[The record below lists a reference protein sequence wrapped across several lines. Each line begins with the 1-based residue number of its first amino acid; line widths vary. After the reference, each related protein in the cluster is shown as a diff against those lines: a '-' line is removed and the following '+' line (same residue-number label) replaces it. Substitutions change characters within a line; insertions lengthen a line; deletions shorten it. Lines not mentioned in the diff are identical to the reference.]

1 MGYSLDLLKQI
12 AHGLA
17 QQFGDSCE
25 IVIHDVRHGI
35 ENTILYIENGHVTD
49 RKSGDSASN
58 VVLEAIKADPST
70 LQDQY
75 AYLTKTN
82 DGRLLKSSTFYIKD
96 ESGTLAYIFS
106 INYDITA
113 LAAANQFLQS
123 FIQTQN
129 PAEPSA
135 SRSATPQITHNVTE
149 LLDTLIEQAIS
160 NIGKPAALM
169 TKDEKIKVVQ
179 YLNDA
184 GAFLI
189 TKSGD
194 KVASI
199 LGISKFT
206 LYNYIDNGK

>member
-25 IVIHDVRHGI
+25 IVIHDVRHEI

-58 VVLEAIKADPST
+58 VVLEAIKADRST

-96 ESGTLAYIFS
+96 ESGTLAYIFLS
-106 INYDITA
+106 IMI
-113 LAAANQFLQS
+113 LPHWLQRIS
-123 FIQTQN
+123 FCSPLSRHRIPPSHPL
-129 PAEPSA
+129 PAVQPLRLRTMSPSFWI
-135 SRSATPQITHNVTE
+135 P
-149 LLDTLIEQAIS
+149 
-160 NIGKPAALM
+160 
-169 TKDEKIKVVQ
+169 
-179 YLNDA
+179 
-184 GAFLI
+184 
-189 TKSGD
+189 
-194 KVASI
+194 
-199 LGISKFT
+199 
-206 LYNYIDNGK
+206 

>member
-106 INYDITA
+106 INYDIRHRIPPSHPLPAVRLLRLHTMSP
-113 LAAANQFLQS
+113 S
-123 FIQTQN
+123 FWI
-129 PAEPSA
+129 P
-135 SRSATPQITHNVTE
+135 
-149 LLDTLIEQAIS
+149 
-160 NIGKPAALM
+160 
-169 TKDEKIKVVQ
+169 
-179 YLNDA
+179 
-184 GAFLI
+184 
-189 TKSGD
+189 
-194 KVASI
+194 
-199 LGISKFT
+199 
-206 LYNYIDNGK
+206 

>member
-17 QQFGDSCE
+17 QQFSDSCE

-135 SRSATPQITHNVTE
+135 SRSATPQITHNVPQP
-149 LLDTLIEQAIS
+149 LHTLIDHAIS
-160 NIGKPAALM
+160 NIAQPAPLM

-206 LYNYIDNGK
+206 LYNYMDAGK

>member
-17 QQFGDSCE
+17 QQFSDSCE

-113 LAAANQFLQS
+113 LAAADQFLQS

-135 SRSATPQITHNVTE
+135 QCHRASGYPDRTGY
-149 LLDTLIEQAIS
+149 L
-160 NIGKPAALM
+160 
-169 TKDEKIKVVQ
+169 Q
-179 YLNDA
+179 YRETGSTDDKRRKNQ
-184 GAFLI
+184 
-189 TKSGD
+189 SGSVF
-194 KVASI
+194 K
-199 LGISKFT
+199 
-206 LYNYIDNGK
+206 

>member
-17 QQFGDSCE
+17 QQFSDSCE

-82 DGRLLKSSTFYIKD
+82 D
-96 ESGTLAYIFS
+96 
-106 INYDITA
+106 
-113 LAAANQFLQS
+113 
-123 FIQTQN
+123 
-129 PAEPSA
+129 
-135 SRSATPQITHNVTE
+135 
-149 LLDTLIEQAIS
+149 EQAIS

-206 LYNYIDNGK
+206 LYNYMDAGK